1 MKIHYNIPAEVDSAI
16 LSLCE
21 SLEALL
27 DHADMGEIHD
37 DDTRDAVERA
47 KRALA
52 AAHALRLCVA
62 H

>member
-1 MKIHYNIPAEVDSAI
+1 MKTHHVPPEIDATI

-37 DDTRDAVERA
+37 DETQEVVERA
-47 KRALA
+47 KTVLASAL
-52 AAHALRLCVA
+52 ALRLCAVQ
-62 H
+62 